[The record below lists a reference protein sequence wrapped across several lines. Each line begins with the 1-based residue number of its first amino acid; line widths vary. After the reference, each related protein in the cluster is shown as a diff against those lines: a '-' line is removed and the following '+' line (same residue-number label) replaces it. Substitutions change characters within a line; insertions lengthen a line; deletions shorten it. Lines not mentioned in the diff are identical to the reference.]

1 MASIAEFNLMPVA
14 SGTKILPGKRTFTFG
29 TEMLRKR
36 YETLSRLPRFMSVG
50 TPEDWISGLSTDL
63 RNTLPFDLLELVV
76 YKNDGND
83 GNEVRWRSLAAGHTV
98 AVKDV
103 ATEETVFGW
112 VHHHQQPLWIADCET
127 DEGCA
132 VASQRLK
139 NLELGYRSFYGLP
152 LTTPYRLLGVFGLAS
167 VQPNAFTAED
177 VEFLA
182 QVAGP
187 LSLAIDNWLTH
198 SEIADLRD
206 RVAQESVFV
215 EDEIRRDV
223 HFQGIIGRSAA
234 LRRVLKQVETVAPT
248 NSSVL
253 VFGETG
259 TGKELI
265 ARAIHDLSPR
275 QANAFVTLNCAA
287 IPAGLLE
294 SELFGHER
302 GAFTGAI
309 AQGVGRFELANRGTM
324 FLDEIGEIPLELQP
338 KLLRVLQQREFERLG
353 NGRTHKTD
361 ARLVA
366 ATNQNLK
373 AMVEERSFRPD
384 LFYRLNVF
392 PIQVPP
398 LRERPEDIPL
408 LVRHFVQH
416 FSRGMNRTIDTIPSE
431 AMEGLVRY
439 GWPGNIRE
447 LENAIERAV
456 ILSPGPTL
464 RVTLKDL
471 CDRVISNNSD
481 ASYRTL
487 EEVKRAHILATL
499 RATAWV
505 LSGPYGAA
513 SRLGLNRSTLQFYMK
528 KLEIARPI

>member
-1 MASIAEFNLMPVA
+1 MMASIAEFSLVPKA
-14 SGTKILPGKRTFTFG
+14 RGTKILPGKCTLTFG

-36 YETLSRLPRFMSVG
+36 YETLSGLSRLMSVG
-50 TPEDWISGLSTDL
+50 TPGDWIGSLSTEL
-63 RNTLPFDLLELVV
+63 RNMLPFDLLEVV
-76 YKNDGND
+76 VCKNDGS
-83 GNEVRWRSLAAGHTV
+83 EVQWRSPAASETH
-98 AVKDV
+98 VKNV
-103 ATEETVFGW
+103 PMKEAVFGW
-112 VHHHQQPLWIADCET
+112 VQRRQQPLRIADCDA

-132 VASQRLK
+132 VESQRLK
-139 NLELGYRSFYGLP
+139 SLELGYRSFYGLR
-152 LTTPYRLLGVFGLAS
+152 LRTPYRLLGVFGLARLQQNS
-167 VQPNAFTAED
+167 FTAED
-177 VEFLA
+177 VEFLE
-182 QVAGP
+182 QVAGQ
-187 LSLAIDNWLTH
+187 LSLAIDNWLAH

-206 RVAQESVFV
+206 RVAQESVYV
-215 EDEIRRDV
+215 EDEIRGEMY
-223 HFQGIIGRSAA
+223 FQGIIGTSAA

-275 QANAFVTLNCAA
+275 RANAFVTLNCAA

-309 AQGVGRFELANRGTM
+309 AQGVGRFELANRGTL

-416 FSRGMNRTIDTIPSE
+416 FSRCMNRTIDTIPSE

-447 LENAIERAV
+447 LENVIERAV

-471 CDRVISNNSD
+471 CDRVTPNNSD
-481 ASYRTL
+481 VSYRTL

-499 RATAWV
+499 RATEWV

-528 KLEIARPI
+528 KLEIARPV

>member
-1 MASIAEFNLMPVA
+1 MMASIAEFSFEPKA
-14 SGTKILPGKRTFTFG
+14 RGTKILPGKCTLTFG

-36 YETLSRLPRFMSVG
+36 YETLSSLSRLMSVG
-50 TPEDWISGLSTDL
+50 TPGDWISNLSTEL
-63 RNTLPFDLLELVV
+63 RNVLPFDLLEVIV
-76 YKNDGND
+76 CKNDGSK
-83 GNEVRWRSLAAGHTV
+83 VQWRSAAADQT
-98 AVKDV
+98 AVENV
-103 ATEETVFGW
+103 LMEETVFGW
-112 VHHHQQPLWIADCET
+112 AHQHQQALWIADCET

-132 VASQRLK
+132 TESQRLK
-139 NLELGYRSFYGLP
+139 GLELGYRSFYGLP
-152 LTTPYRLLGVFGLAS
+152 LRTPYRLLGVFGLAS
-167 VQPNAFTAED
+167 VQPNSFTAED
-177 VEFLA
+177 LEFLD
-182 QVAGP
+182 QVAGQ

-206 RVAQESVFV
+206 RVAQESVYV
-215 EDEIRRDV
+215 EDEFRGDV

-275 QANAFVTLNCAA
+275 RANAFVTLNCAA

-361 ARLVA
+361 ARLIA

-408 LVRHFVQH
+408 LVKHFVQH
-416 FSRGMNRTIDTIPSE
+416 FSQCMNKTIDTIPSE

-447 LENAIERAV
+447 LENVIERAV

-499 RATAWV
+499 RATEWV

-528 KLEIARPI
+528 KLEIARPV